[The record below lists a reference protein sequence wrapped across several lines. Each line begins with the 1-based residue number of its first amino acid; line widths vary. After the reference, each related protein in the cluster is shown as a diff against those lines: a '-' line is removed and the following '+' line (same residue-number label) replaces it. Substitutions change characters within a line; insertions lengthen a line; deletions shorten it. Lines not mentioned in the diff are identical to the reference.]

1 MQIKN
6 ARFPPLVV
14 LFSGLVFLNVTAMA
28 ADPISGGQT
37 YQSQCANSHGPNGSS
52 PIPGVP
58 DFSRNEGLFQPDSV
72 LANSIRRG
80 KGVMPAFQGILKESE
95 IFDVVAYLRTLR

>member
-6 ARFPPLVV
+6 ACFPQLAV
-14 LFSGLVFLNVTAMA
+14 LFSGLVLNVAVMA

-37 YQSQCANSHGPNGSS
+37 YQVQCANCHGPNGSS

-58 DFSRNEGLFQPDSV
+58 DFSRNEGLFQPDGV